1 MKKKTINIYNQSE
14 KTMKK
19 IYALTLIETLIA
31 ILVFWIGIL
40 VVLQWLS
47 QTIRN
52 QEYANMQI
60 KSAFLAREWIEL
72 MFNLRDANYRKELP
86 WNCIFNK
93 SEPNE
98 PINENENPF
107 CVWYFW
113 SGDENNVLKIWIWS
127 GEYIHV
133 ETGNINK
140 DDFDA
145 NFTWFQIY
153 FHTWNVLNDS
163 TWFRYDYTWNEEE
176 ATRFA
181 RYLLIT
187 WVVAE
192 DGKIID
198 TDKLLKIESHV
209 LYQKWYLT
217 WEKVMETFIGNY
229 EF

>member
-1 MKKKTINIYNQSE
+1 
-14 KTMKK
+14 MKK

-86 WNCIFNK
+86 WDCIFNPVTNLAE
-93 SEPNE
+93 SYDEDV
-98 PINENENPF
+98 NPF
-107 CVWYFW
+107 CIWKFW
-113 SGDENNVLKIWIWS
+113 DLEEDTAIKIWIWS

-140 DDFDA
+140 DNFDA

-153 FHTWNVLNDS
+153 FHTWDVLNDS
-163 TWFRYDYTWNEEE
+163 TWFRYDYTWSEEE

-192 DGKIID
+192 NEAQID
-198 TDKLLKIESHV
+198 KDKLLKIESHV
-209 LYQKWYLT
+209 LYKKWYLT
-217 WEKVMETFIGNY
+217 WEKIMETFIGNY

>member
-1 MKKKTINIYNQSE
+1 
-14 KTMKK
+14 MKK

-72 MFNLRDANYRKELP
+72 IFNLRDANYRKELE
-86 WNCIFNK
+86 WNCIFNHVEQLNK
-93 SEPNE
+93 EYKE
-98 PINENENPF
+98 DENPF
-107 CVWYFW
+107 CSEYFW
-113 SGDENNVLKIWIWS
+113 SWNNNVLKIWIWS
-127 GEYIHV
+127 NEYIHV
-133 ETGNINK
+133 ETGDLNE
-140 DDFDA
+140 DFDA
-145 NFTWFQIY
+145 NFSWFQIY

-163 TWFRYDYTWNEEE
+163 TWFRYDYTWREDE
-176 ATRFA
+176 ATWFA

-192 DGKIID
+192 DGEMID

-209 LYQKWYLT
+209 LYKKWYLT